1 MSATCMQRVG
11 ITLKLWGKAA
21 QRAVLQTL
29 GSWSLLTGVSFSF
42 LVSFQVTGLACVTRL
57 GANDVCP

>member
-1 MSATCMQRVG
+1 MERVG

-21 QRAVLQTL
+21 QCAVLPTL
-29 GSWSLLTGVSFSF
+29 GSWFLLTGVSFSF

-57 GANDVCP
+57 GAKDVGP